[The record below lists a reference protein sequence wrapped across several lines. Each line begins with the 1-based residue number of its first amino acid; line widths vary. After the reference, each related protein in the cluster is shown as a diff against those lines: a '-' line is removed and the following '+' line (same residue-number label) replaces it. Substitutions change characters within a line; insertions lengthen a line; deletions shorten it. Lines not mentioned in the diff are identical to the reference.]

1 VADTADRRPI
11 QQVAEMSAPHTCSDR
26 VRGCPAVVDSDLGEG
41 VDAGR
46 PCVVTGGGRGI
57 GRVLVKR
64 LARDPEE
71 MITGVPVTGHMRQA
85 RL

>member
-1 VADTADRRPI
+1 MPGSRA
-11 QQVAEMSAPHTCSDR
+11 
-26 VRGCPAVVDSDLGEG
+26 GCPAVAEIPISARG

-46 PCVVTGGGRGI
+46 SCVVTAGGRGI

-71 MITGVPVTGHMRQA
+71 MITGVPVTGRMRQD
-85 RL
+85 RP